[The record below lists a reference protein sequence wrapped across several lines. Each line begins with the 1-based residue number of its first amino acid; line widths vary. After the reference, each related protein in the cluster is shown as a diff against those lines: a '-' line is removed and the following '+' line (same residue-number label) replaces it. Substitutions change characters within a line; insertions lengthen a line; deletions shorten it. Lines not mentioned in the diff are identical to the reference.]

1 MARMA
6 RVVIPSVPHHITQQ
20 PTSMVF
26 DMNSLPEFIKNKIL
40 ELPEYSYGV
49 NRVTLVLDDG
59 STYDEVYIG
68 WGEEIIKVGNQK
80 GVPFDPARVVKVI
93 TSQ

>member
-1 MARMA
+1 VAQFPGA
-6 RVVIPSVPHHITQQ
+6 NLVGKVVFQKFYSQRA
-20 PTSMVF
+20 F

-49 NRVTLVLDDG
+49 NRVTLELDDG

-68 WGEEIIKVGNQK
+68 WGEEIIKVGNLK
-80 GVPFDPARVVKVI
+80 GVPFDPARVV
-93 TSQ
+93 